1 MTPNLKGRPRKKK
14 TCPQRRDSFS
24 GSKDSNNNCD
34 GKAIN
39 KVKGEA
45 RSALTKPKN
54 NHSNCKKASN
64 EEKPKL
70 SIGEEC
76 RADEQAFLVAL
87 YKYMKERKTPI
98 ERIPYLGFK
107 QINLWTMFQAA
118 QKLGGYETTDDVIR
132 IGQLMCYP
140 FCFPFR
146 LILPYERFIKG
157 EEDKPLPPIK
167 PRKQENNSQENENKT
182 KVSGT
187 KRIKHELSKNKK
199 EKENTPKPQ
208 DTSEV
213 SSEQGKEEETLS
225 QKSITEP
232 LPAPEVKKKLEGF
245 KDLPVRTPVSRA
257 DPEKG
262 SETDQGSSC
271 EKEAEEMGDKGP
283 APMLPSPPLP
293 PERDSAP
300 TPGAGKQPLASP
312 SAQMDSK
319 QEAKPCCF
327 TESPESDLQEAPFS
341 SIPATQTPLASQNEA
356 EEDKLPAMANYIA
369 NCTVKVDQLG
379 SDDIHTALKQ
389 TPKVLVVQSFDMFK
403 DKDLTGP
410 MNENHGLNYTPLLY
424 SRGNPGIMSPLAKKK
439 LLSQVSGASLSS
451 SYPYGSPPP
460 LISKKKLIARDEL
473 CSGLSQAHHS
483 QSSDHMAVS
492 RPSVIQH
499 VQSFKSKA
507 SEERKSINDIFKH
520 DKLSRSDA
528 HRCGFSKHQLSTLT
542 DSYILKQEV
551 QEGKD
556 KLLEKRA
563 VSHAHVPSF
572 LADFYSSPHLHSLY
586 RHTEHH
592 LHNEQSS
599 KYASRDMYQESENS
613 AFLSHKHP
621 EKVHVNYL
629 TSLHLQ
635 DKKLAAA
642 EASRDDQPT
651 DLSLPKNPQK
661 LTSKV
666 LGLAHSASGS
676 QEIKGAASQFQVI
689 SSQSRDCHPKA
700 CRVSPMTMSAPKK
713 YPEPL
718 AKSGKPHHVRLEN
731 FRKMEGMVHPIL
743 HRKMSPQ
750 NIGAA
755 RPIKRSLEDLD
766 LVIAGKKARAVSP
779 LDPAKEASGKE
790 KASEQESEGSKG
802 AYGGHSGAA
811 SEGHKLPVSS
821 PIFPGLYSG
830 SLCNSG
836 LNSRLPAGYSH
847 SLQYLKNQTV
857 LSPLMQPLAF
867 HSLVMQRGIFTSPTN
882 SQQLYR
888 HLAAA
893 TPVGSSYGDLL
904 HNSIYPL
911 AAINPQAAFPPS
923 QLSSVHPSTKL

>member
-1 MTPNLKGRPRKKK
+1 M
-14 TCPQRRDSFS
+14 SFE
-24 GSKDSNNNCD
+24 
-34 GKAIN
+34 IFY
-39 KVKGEA
+39 
-45 RSALTKPKN
+45 
-54 NHSNCKKASN
+54 
-64 EEKPKL
+64 
-70 SIGEEC
+70 
-76 RADEQAFLVAL
+76 Q
-87 YKYMKERKTPI
+87 
-98 ERIPYLGFK
+98 
-107 QINLWTMFQAA
+107 
-118 QKLGGYETTDDVIR
+118 
-132 IGQLMCYP
+132 
-140 FCFPFR
+140 
-146 LILPYERFIKG
+146 
-157 EEDKPLPPIK
+157 
-167 PRKQENNSQENENKT
+167 
-182 KVSGT
+182 
-187 KRIKHELSKNKK
+187 
-199 EKENTPKPQ
+199 
-208 DTSEV
+208 V
-213 SSEQGKEEETLS
+213 SSEQEKEQETLN
-225 QKSITEP
+225 QKSVTEP
-232 LPAPEVKKKLEGF
+232 LPAADLKKKVEGYQDF
-245 KDLPVRTPVSRA
+245 TARSLASRT
-257 DPEKG
+257 DPEKDN
-262 SETDQGSSC
+262 ETDQGSNS
-271 EKEAEEMGDKGP
+271 EKEAEEAGEKGP
-283 APMLPSPPLP
+283 APPLPSTPVA
-293 PERDSAP
+293 PERDPAP
-300 TPGAGKQPLASP
+300 IPGAGKQSLASP
-312 SAQMDSK
+312 SVLVDSK
-319 QEAKPCCF
+319 QESKPCCF
-327 TESPESDLQEAPFS
+327 TESPDHDLQDASFASFPS
-341 SIPATQTPLASQNEA
+341 AQPPLANQNEI
-356 EEDKLPAMANYIA
+356 EDDKLPAMADYIA

-379 SDDIHTALKQ
+379 SDDIHNALKQ

-460 LISKKKLIARDEL
+460 LISKKKLIARDDL

-483 QSSDHMAVS
+483 QSADHMAIS

-499 VQSFKSKA
+499 VQSFKSKP
-507 SEERKSINDIFKH
+507 SEDRKSISDIFKH

-528 HRCGFSKHQLSTLT
+528 HRCSFSKHHLNSLA
-542 DSYILKQEV
+542 DSYVLKQEI

-563 VSHAHVPSF
+563 LPHSHMPSF

-592 LHNEQSS
+592 LHNEQTS
-599 KYASRDMYQESENS
+599 KYPSRDMYRESENS
-613 AFLSHKHP
+613 SFPSHKHQ
-621 EKVHVNYL
+621 EKLHVNYL
-629 TSLHLQ
+629 ASLHLQ
-635 DKKLAAA
+635 DKKLAAEKLATA
-642 EASRDDQPT
+642 EAPTDDQPT
-651 DLSLPKNPQK
+651 DLSLPKNPHK
-661 LTSKV
+661 PTGKV
-666 LGLAHSASGS
+666 LGLAHPATGP
-676 QEIKGAASQFQVI
+676 QENKGISQFQVI

-713 YPEPL
+713 YPESL
-718 AKSGKPHHVRLEN
+718 SRSGKPHHVRLEN

-779 LDPAKEASGKE
+779 LDPSKEVSGKE
-790 KASEQESEGSKG
+790 KASEQESEGGKA
-802 AYGGHSGAA
+802 AYGGGGGHSGGG
-811 SEGHKLPVSS
+811 SEGHKLPLSS

-911 AAINPQAAFPPS
+911 AAINPQAAFPSS